1 MSDIY
6 KFRDIV
12 SKASQAK
19 QSVTES
25 ADFEGTPEQANEL
38 AAEIEQYTDDI
49 MNSLEAIEQLVRRHM
64 PRKHRYL
71 ESYTFAHFKTLIG
84 GYGYNDRMNPS
95 LKDLIEELQE
105 YADNGGMDDDEDTL

>member
-12 SKASQAK
+12 AKANQSKEA
-19 QSVTES
+19 VTES
-25 ADFEGTPEQANEL
+25 DSFEGSPEQANQL
-38 AAEIEQYTDDI
+38 AAEIEQYTEDM
-49 MNSLEAIEQLVRRHM
+49 MNSLEAIENLVRKHM
-64 PRKHRYL
+64 PRKYRYL

-84 GYGYNDRMNPS
+84 GYGYTDRMNTS

-105 YADNGGMDDDEDTL
+105 YADNGGMDDEEDY

>member
-12 SKASQAK
+12 AKANQSKQAIA
-19 QSVTES
+19 ES
-25 ADFEGTPEQANEL
+25 DGFEGSPEQANEL

-64 PRKHRYL
+64 PRKYRYL

-84 GYGYNDRMNPS
+84 GYGYSDRMNTS

-105 YADNGGMDDDEDTL
+105 YADNGGMDDEEDI